1 MDTAGSFLPIIAAL
15 PFLGALFPG
24 LMIQAGRN
32 TCAAFT
38 AAPTILAL
46 VLLLLCAPAVMHG
59 EVLQFHLPWVPKLGL
74 TVNFMLD
81 GLGLLFAGLILGIG
95 LFIILYSRFYL
106 SREDPMGQIYT

>member
-1 MDTAGSFLPIIAAL
+1 MDNAAGFLPIIAAL

-46 VLLLLCAPAVMHG
+46 TLLLL
-59 EVLQFHLPWVPKLGL
+59 
-74 TVNFMLD
+74 
-81 GLGLLFAGLILGIG
+81 
-95 LFIILYSRFYL
+95 
-106 SREDPMGQIYT
+106 